1 MATIGL
7 DKLYYATITE
17 DPATGAETYG
27 KPVQLAK
34 AISAELEVEVAEA
47 TLYAD
52 DGASEVVKE
61 FASGTLM
68 LGIDDLG
75 PTAAAALVGARVD
88 SNGVLVS
95 ASEDGGAPVAIGFR
109 AARSS
114 GKYQYFWP
122 YRVKFAVPK
131 TSLSTKADKIEFAT
145 PEIEGTILR
154 RNKPD
159 AAGKHPWK
167 AEVTE
172 GGTGVKAEVITAW
185 YEQVYEPATT
195 TTTPQQ

>member
-1 MATIGL
+1 
-7 DKLYYATITE
+7 
-17 DPATGAETYG
+17 
-27 KPVQLAK
+27 
-34 AISAELEVEVAEA
+34 SAELEVEVAEA